1 MTTFTK
7 WLETFVTEKGLDRE
21 ERFEVQGASGVNS
34 IPLGCIVDA
43 MKSAPAREQ
52 NAIRDMI
59 VRIDFRNGNV
69 RHYFAHL
76 AQALAI

>member
-1 MTTFTK
+1 MTFNK

-21 ERFEVQGASGVNS
+21 ERFEVTGASGVNS

-43 MKSAPAREQ
+43 MKSAPAHEQ
-52 NAIRDMI
+52 AAIKSMV
-59 VRIDFRNGNV
+59 VRIDFRNGDV
-69 RHYFAHL
+69 RHYFRHL